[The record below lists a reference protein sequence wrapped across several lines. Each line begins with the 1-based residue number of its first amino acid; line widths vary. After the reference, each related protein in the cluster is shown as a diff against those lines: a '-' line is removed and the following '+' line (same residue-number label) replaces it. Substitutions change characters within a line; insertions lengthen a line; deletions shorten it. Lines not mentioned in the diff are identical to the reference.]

1 MSSEMAE
8 TSILLPQAVLTDG
21 EAKAPLWDVAIRID
35 GDCIAE
41 IGHAGDI
48 VAAHPKAEIIDLADC
63 VVMPGL
69 VNAHQHGRGLS
80 AMQQGGEDEYFELIN
95 AARTARRSRGSAP
108 VAPRHEVQSPGSAPI
123 VALACAEMLRNGVT
137 CTIQANLYFDGE
149 DYESELRSVLRAY
162 VESGIRACVCVG
174 AQDQGWIVYPQADE
188 PAFLA
193 GLPDDMRD
201 DLSRIPR
208 TAYAGDAP
216 STIALMDRLLADYH
230 DHPRIRL
237 LYGPGGPQWLTDK
250 SFTAMAEAARGQGV
264 GFHFHCLETRAQQ
277 AALQRIY
284 PEGVMAH
291 LDGLGVLG
299 PQTSL
304 AHCVF
309 LTADDIELA
318 ARRGVTLVRNPGS
331 NLRLHNGSA
340 PLAKFLAYGARVAI
354 GTDNRAL
361 EEGEDLLKEVRLAQ
375 ALARS
380 AEWGDPPA
388 PNARQLF
395 SMATA
400 NGAHAAGFGTE
411 VGVLEARRKADL
423 IALSL
428 HHIRGTY
435 LDAGVSLV
443 DAVIGRAEGRDVRM
457 TMVDG
462 RIVYRDGVLQSM
474 DENEVRTKA
483 LTAADA
489 SHQTMAPKELRN
501 LQTLRNHLAAHY
513 RNMTAAQ
520 RPRR

>member
-1 MSSEMAE
+1 MAKV
-8 TSILLPQAVLTDG
+8 SILLPQAVLTDSDA
-21 EAKAPLWDVAIRID
+21 EAPLWDAAIRVE
-35 GDCIAE
+35 GDRIAE
-41 IGHAGDI
+41 IGPATEI
-48 VAAHPKAEIIDLADC
+48 LAAHAEAEVLDLADC

-80 AMQQGGEDEYFELIN
+80 AMQEGDEDTFLELII
-95 AARTARRSRGSAP
+95 AARTERLSRDSTR
-108 VAPRHEVQSPGSAPI
+108 VAAGDERALPGSAPM

-137 CTIQANLYFDGE
+137 CTIQANLFFDGE
-149 DYESELRSVLRAY
+149 DYESELRSMLQAY
-162 VESGIRACVCVG
+162 DESGIRACVCVG
-174 AQDQGWIVYPQADE
+174 AQDQGWIVYPQVDE
-188 PAFLA
+188 PDFLA
-193 GLPDDMRD
+193 GLPNDLSN
-201 DLSRIPR
+201 DLSRMRR

-216 STIALMDRLLADYH
+216 STVSLMDRLLADYH

-237 LYGPGGPQWLTDK
+237 LYGPGGPQWLSDEA
-250 SFTAMAEAARGQGV
+250 FTVMAEAAQEQRV
-264 GFHFHCLETRAQQ
+264 GFHLHCLETRAQQ

-284 PEGVMAH
+284 PEGTMAH

-318 ARRGVTLVRNPGS
+318 ARREVTLVRNPGS
-331 NLRLHNGSA
+331 NLRLHNGAA
-340 PLAKFLAYGARVAI
+340 PLAAFLASGARVAI

-361 EEGEDLLKEVRLAQ
+361 EESEDLFKEVRLAQ

-380 AEWGDPPA
+380 AEWDEPSA

-395 SMATA
+395 AMATV
-400 NGAHAAGFGTE
+400 NGAHAAGFGGE
-411 VGVLEARRKADL
+411 AGVLEAGRKADL

-428 HHIRGTY
+428 DHIRGTY
-435 LDAGVSLV
+435 LDADVSLI
-443 DAVIGRAEGRDVRM
+443 DAVIGRAEGREVRM

-462 RIVYRDGVLQSM
+462 RIVYRDGVLRSM
-474 DENEVRTKA
+474 DEVALRA
-483 LTAADA
+483 RVLTAVEA
-489 SHQTMAPKELRN
+489 SHHTMAPKEQRN

-513 RNMTAAQ
+513 RDMTAAQ

>member
-1 MSSEMAE
+1 MAQ
-8 TSILLPQAVLTDG
+8 TSILLPLAVLTDG
-21 EAKAPLWDVAIRID
+21 DAEAPLRDAAIRVE
-35 GDCIAE
+35 GDRIAE
-41 IGHAGDI
+41 IGPAGEI
-48 VAAHPKAEIIDLADC
+48 VAAHAEAEVLDLADC

-80 AMQQGGEDEYFELIN
+80 AMQQGDEDTFLELII
-95 AARTARRSRGSAP
+95 AARTERRSRGSAP
-108 VAPRHEVQSPGSAPI
+108 AAAGGERASPGPSPI

-137 CTIQANLYFDGE
+137 CTIQANLFFDGA
-149 DYESELRSVLRAY
+149 DYESELRAMLQAY
-162 VESGIRACVCVG
+162 DESGIRACVCVG
-174 AQDQGWIVYPQADE
+174 AQDQGWIVYPQEDE

-193 GLPDDMRD
+193 GLPDDLGN
-201 DLSRIPR
+201 DLSRIRR

-216 STIALMDRLLADYH
+216 STVALMDRLLADYH

-237 LYGPGGPQWLTDK
+237 LYGPGGPQWLSDDA
-250 SFTAMAEAARGQGV
+250 FTVMADAAQEQGV
-264 GFHFHCLETRAQQ
+264 GFHLHCLETRAQQ

-284 PEGVMAH
+284 PEGAMAH

-309 LTADDIELA
+309 LTADDIALA

-331 NLRLHNGSA
+331 NLRLHNGAA
-340 PLAKFLAYGARVAI
+340 PLAEFVARGVRVAI

-361 EEGEDLLKEVRLAQ
+361 EESEDLLKEVRLAQ

-380 AEWGDPPA
+380 AEWDGPPA
-388 PNARQLF
+388 PDARQLF
-395 SMATA
+395 AMATV
-400 NGAHAAGFGTE
+400 NGAHAAGFGDE
-411 VGVLEARRKADL
+411 AGVLEAGRKADL

-428 HHIRGTY
+428 DHIRGTH
-435 LDAGVSLV
+435 LDADVSLI

-474 DENEVRTKA
+474 DEAELRATVRT
-483 LTAADA
+483 TVEA
-489 SHQTMAPKELRN
+489 SHHTMAPKEQRN
-501 LQTLRNHLAAHY
+501 LQTLRKHLAAHY
-513 RNMTAAQ
+513 RHMTAAQ
-520 RPRR
+520 RPHR

>member
-1 MSSEMAE
+1 MAE
-8 TSILLPQAVLTDG
+8 TSILLPLAVLTDSD
-21 EAKAPLWDVAIRID
+21 ADAPLWDQAIRVE
-35 GDCIAE
+35 GDRIAE

-48 VAAHPKAEIIDLADC
+48 VTAHPTAEVLDLADC

-80 AMQQGGEDEYFELIN
+80 ALQQGDEDEFLELITV
-95 AARTARRSRGSAP
+95 ARTELRSRRPAP
-108 VAPRHEVQSPGSAPI
+108 VAADQERRPPGSAPI

-137 CTIQANLYFDGE
+137 CTIQANLFFGGD
-149 DYESELRSVLRAY
+149 DYESELRAMLRAY
-162 VESGIRACVCVG
+162 DESGIRAGVCVG

-193 GLPDDMRD
+193 SLPDALRD
-201 DLSRIPR
+201 DLERSPR

-216 STIALMDRLLADYH
+216 STVALMDRLLADFY

-237 LYGPGGPQWLTDK
+237 LYGPGGPQWLSDE
-250 SFTAMAEAARGQGV
+250 SFTALADAARGQGV
-264 GFHFHCLETRAQQ
+264 GFHLHCLETRAQQ
-277 AALQRIY
+277 AALQRSY
-284 PEGVMAH
+284 PEGAMAH

-299 PQTSL
+299 PRTSL

-318 ARRGVTLVRNPGS
+318 TRLGVTLVRNPGS
-331 NLRLHNGSA
+331 NLRLHNGAA
-340 PLAKFLAYGARVAI
+340 PLAEFLARGARVAI

-361 EEGEDLLKEVRLAQ
+361 EESEDLLKEVRLAQ

-380 AEWGDPPA
+380 TEWDGPPA

-395 SMATA
+395 AMATA

-411 VGVLEARRKADL
+411 VGVLEAGRKADL

-428 HHIRGTY
+428 DPIRGTY
-435 LDAGVSLV
+435 LASDVSLI
-443 DAVIGRAEGRDVRM
+443 DAVIGRAEGRDVRL

-462 RIVYRDGVLQSM
+462 RVVYRDGVLRSM
-474 DENEVRTKA
+474 DEAA
-483 LTAADA
+483 LRASALAAVEA
-489 SHQTMAPKELRN
+489 SHHTMAPEAQRN
-501 LQTLRNHLAAHY
+501 LRTLRNHIAAHY
-513 RNMTAAQ
+513 REMTAAR
-520 RPRR
+520 RPVR

>member
-1 MSSEMAE
+1 MSSFMAE

-21 EAKAPLWDVAIRID
+21 DAQAPLWDSAIRID
-35 GDCIAE
+35 GDRISE
-41 IGHAGDI
+41 IGPAGDI
-48 VAAHPKAEIIDLADC
+48 VAAHPEAEIFDLADC
-63 VVMPGL
+63 VIMPGL

-95 AARTARRSRGSAP
+95 AARTERRSRNSEP
-108 VAPRHEVQSPGSAPI
+108 VVARNGRRSPGSSPI

-137 CTIQANLYFDGE
+137 CTIQANLFFDGE
-149 DYESELRSVLRAY
+149 DYESELRSILQAY
-162 VESGIRACVCVG
+162 DESGIRAGVCIG
-174 AQDQGWIVYPQADE
+174 AQDQGWIVYPQVDE

-193 GLPDDMRD
+193 GLPDDLRD

-208 TAYAGDAP
+208 TAYAGEAS

-237 LYGPGGPQWLTDK
+237 LYGPGGPQWLSDEA
-250 SFTAMAEAARGQGV
+250 FTAMADAARGQGV
-264 GFHFHCLETRAQQ
+264 GFHLHCLETRAQQ

-318 ARRGVTLVRNPGS
+318 SDRGVTLVRNPGS
-331 NLRLHNGSA
+331 NLRLHNGVA
-340 PLAKFLAYGARVAI
+340 PLAEFLARGARVAV

-361 EEGEDLLKEVRLAQ
+361 EDGEDLLKEVRLAQ

-380 AEWGDPPA
+380 AEWDGPPA
-388 PNARQLF
+388 PNAPQLF
-395 SMATA
+395 AMATV

-411 VGVLEARRKADL
+411 VGVLKAGRKADL

-428 HHIRGTY
+428 DQIQGAY
-435 LDAGVSLV
+435 LDADVSLIDV
-443 DAVIGRAEGRDVRM
+443 VIGRADGRDVRM

-474 DENEVRTKA
+474 DENELRVRA
-483 LTAADA
+483 RTAAEA
-489 SHQTMAPKELRN
+489 SHHTMAPKEQRN
-501 LQTLRNHLAAHY
+501 LQVLRKHIAAHY
-513 RNMTAAQ
+513 RDMTTAASL
-520 RPRR
+520 P